1 MGGGSLGVTYHHR
14 VEAVQPH
21 DGERREGAVSPKAHL
36 LVSIVTVFVL
46 ILIIRFVRRRE
57 LRAKYAFLWLSVG
70 LTMVVLAISPTLLN
84 KVSLWLGVFYPP
96 TTLFLAAIILLLLIA
111 VHVSWEL
118 SRLEERTRTLAEELA
133 ILRAD
138 AVDEDDPGGEPE

>member
-1 MGGGSLGVTYHHR
+1 MS
-14 VEAVQPH
+14 A
-21 DGERREGAVSPKAHL
+21 KAHV

-46 ILIIRFVRRRE
+46 VLIVRFVRRRE

-70 LTMVVLAISPTLLN
+70 LTMVVLAISPALLN
-84 KVSLWLGVFYPP
+84 RVSLALGIFYPP
-96 TTLFLAAIILLLLIA
+96 TTLFLAAIILLLLVA

-138 AVDEDDPGGEPE
+138 ITATGDPDEGAPGPDDAGPDGSDGAGG

>member
-1 MGGGSLGVTYHHR
+1 M
-14 VEAVQPH
+14 
-21 DGERREGAVSPKAHL
+21 SPKAHL

-46 ILIIRFVRRRE
+46 VLIIRFVRRRE

-70 LTMVVLAISPTLLN
+70 LTMVVLAISPALLN
-84 KVSLWLGVFYPP
+84 RVSLALGIFYPP
-96 TTLFLAAIILLLLIA
+96 TTLFLAAIILLLLVA

-133 ILRAD
+133 ILRAETTEPD
-138 AVDEDDPGGEPE
+138 ASSGPSEPDGADE

>member
-1 MGGGSLGVTYHHR
+1 M
-14 VEAVQPH
+14 
-21 DGERREGAVSPKAHL
+21 SPKAHL

-46 ILIIRFVRRRE
+46 VLIIRFVRRRE

-70 LTMVVLAISPTLLN
+70 LTMVVLAISPALLN
-84 KVSLWLGVFYPP
+84 RVSLALGIFYPP
-96 TTLFLAAIILLLLIA
+96 TTLFLAAIILLLLVS

-133 ILRAD
+133 ILRAETTEPD
-138 AVDEDDPGGEPE
+138 ASPGSLGSSGSSGPDGADE

>member
-1 MGGGSLGVTYHHR
+1 MS
-14 VEAVQPH
+14 A
-21 DGERREGAVSPKAHL
+21 KAHL

-46 ILIIRFVRRRE
+46 VLIVRFVRRRE

-70 LTMVVLAISPTLLN
+70 LTMVVLAISPALLN
-84 KVSLWLGVFYPP
+84 RVSLWLGVFYPP
-96 TTLFLAAIILLLLIA
+96 TTLFLAAIILLLLVS

-138 AVDEDDPGGEPE
+138 AERAGGEAGDGSGSEGAAPDGPAE

>member
-1 MGGGSLGVTYHHR
+1 MS
-14 VEAVQPH
+14 A
-21 DGERREGAVSPKAHL
+21 KAHV

-46 ILIIRFVRRRE
+46 VLIVRFVRRRE

-70 LTMVVLAISPTLLN
+70 LTMVVLAISPALLN
-84 KVSLWLGVFYPP
+84 RVSLALGIFYPP
-96 TTLFLAAIILLLLIA
+96 TTLFLAAIILLLLVA

-138 AVDEDDPGGEPE
+138 TTAAGTPDEGPPDPADRGPDGPGPDGSDDG

>member
-1 MGGGSLGVTYHHR
+1 MS
-14 VEAVQPH
+14 A
-21 DGERREGAVSPKAHL
+21 KAHL
-36 LVSIVTVFVL
+36 LVSVVTVFVL

-70 LTMVVLAISPTLLN
+70 LTMVVLAISPALLN

-138 AVDEDDPGGEPE
+138 TMGEAEPDGESE

>member
-1 MGGGSLGVTYHHR
+1 MSA
-14 VEAVQPH
+14 E
-21 DGERREGAVSPKAHL
+21 AHL
-36 LVSIVTVFVL
+36 LVSVVTLFVLVL
-46 ILIIRFVRRRE
+46 ILRFVRRRE

-70 LTMVVLAISPTLLN
+70 LTMVVLAISPALLN
-84 KVSLWLGVFYPP
+84 RVSLWLGVFYPP
-96 TTLFLAAIILLLLIA
+96 TTLFLAAIILLLLVA

-138 AVDEDDPGGEPE
+138 LDAPDGAPGDRRADADEPGPDGADG

>member
-1 MGGGSLGVTYHHR
+1 M
-14 VEAVQPH
+14 
-21 DGERREGAVSPKAHL
+21 SPKAHL

-46 ILIIRFVRRRE
+46 VLIVRFVRRGE

-70 LTMVVLAISPTLLN
+70 LTMVVLAISPALLN
-84 KVSLWLGVFYPP
+84 RVSLALGIFYPP
-96 TTLFLAAIILLLLIA
+96 TTLFLAAIILLLLVA

-138 AVDEDDPGGEPE
+138 TTEPDASGSSGPDGADG